1 MKNKKYVHGI
11 AALLLLLLAPAVHA
25 TNLVLNGSFETP
37 VAADCTNGA
46 AVCRN
51 NGVDT
56 TWGLGQNMGGWII
69 GASSVDLFN
78 RFFANAADGDQW
90 VDLNGDFGANG
101 SIYQDISTIIGQKY
115 LLQFSMTGEVVNGP
129 QYGPNGDKT
138 ASVLWGSD
146 LVDNITLPVIVCG
159 TLYACGV
166 GPITDPDTRPDT
178 IVWQFFQYE
187 VTAISATTR
196 LQFADNM
203 PWSTAHG
210 MGLDNVSLTE
220 IVSVPEPETAALFGL
235 GLSGLVF
242 FRRSQKRSAP
252 PHA

>member
-1 MKNKKYVHGI
+1 MKNKIYLHGMVVLS
-11 AALLLLLLAPAVHA
+11 LLFLAPVLHA
-25 TNLVLNGSFETP
+25 TNLVSNGSFETP
-37 VAADCTNGA
+37 DAADCANGA

-56 TWGLGQNMGGWII
+56 TWVQGQNMGGWII
-69 GASSVDLFN
+69 GASTVDLLN

-90 VDLNGDFGANG
+90 VDLNGDYGPSG
-101 SIYQDISTIIGQKY
+101 SIYQDISTISGQKY

-138 ASVLWGSD
+138 ASVFWGSD
-146 LVDNITLPVIVCG
+146 LVDNITLPVISCG

-178 IVWQFFQYE
+178 MVWQFFQYE

-220 IVSVPEPETAALFGL
+220 ISSVPLPGAFWLMGL
-235 GLSGLVF
+235 GVSGLAAI
-242 FRRSQKRSAP
+242 RRSPKRSDP

>member
-1 MKNKKYVHGI
+1 MNGKKYFRVI
-11 AALLLLLLAPAVHA
+11 VALSLLLLTPAVHA

-51 NGVDT
+51 NGIDT
-56 TWGLGQNMGGWII
+56 TWIQGQNMGGWII
-69 GASSVDLFN
+69 GASNVDLFN
-78 RFFANAADGDQW
+78 ETFTTAADGNQW
-90 VDLNGDFGANG
+90 VELNGDYGANG

-138 ASVLWGSD
+138 ASVLWGYD
-146 LVDNITLPVIVCG
+146 LVDNITLPVTDCG
-159 TLYACGV
+159 TQYACGQSTAV
-166 GPITDPDTRPDT
+166 YPDTM
-178 IVWQFFQYE
+178 VWQFFQYE

-220 IVSVPEPETAALFGL
+220 FSSVPLPGAFWLMGL
-235 GLSGLVF
+235 GLSGLAAI
-242 FRRSQKRSAP
+242 RRSRHAPSRNSAG
-252 PHA
+252 

>member
-1 MKNKKYVHGI
+1 MKNKIYLHGMVVLS
-11 AALLLLLLAPAVHA
+11 LLFLAPVLHA
-25 TNLVLNGSFETP
+25 TNLVSNGSFETP
-37 VAADCTNGA
+37 DAADCANGA

-56 TWGLGQNMGGWII
+56 TWVQGQNMGGWII
-69 GASSVDLFN
+69 GASTVDLLN

-90 VDLNGDFGANG
+90 VDLNGDYGPSG
-101 SIYQDISTIIGQKY
+101 SIYQDISTISGQKY

-138 ASVLWGSD
+138 ASVFWGSD
-146 LVDNITLPVIVCG
+146 LVDNITLPVISCG

-178 IVWQFFQYE
+178 MVWQFFQYE

-220 IVSVPEPETAALFGL
+220 ISSVPLPGAFWLMGL
-235 GLSGLVF
+235 GVSGLAAI
-242 FRRSQKRSAP
+242 RRSPQRSVP